1 MKGRVIVLDTPKDRA
16 FAAALMVN
24 GRLDDLMLSPRLGDS
39 RPMAGDICVVKVTR
53 ILPKAG
59 AFCEMAQGQ
68 GYLRD
73 AKSVKEGELI
83 LAQVQS
89 LPEPGKAV
97 SLTTRVLYKGP
108 RVILTPGA
116 PGVNVSKKIGNE
128 AERARLQA
136 AVEAVL
142 ADETLRP
149 GSPGNVERVGAII
162 RTEARDAEP
171 EDLHREVAVLIG
183 HRLNALAGLKVHK
196 KLGGG
201 FGGSPHDAAL
211 RNWLFPVPDA
221 IMMPHDMARVM
232 TKPRDDPAGAAF
244 EFYGDTRFIDRVDPE
259 GAPFEAMG
267 IWDEIEALKSP
278 TVPLGE
284 GSMVIEATRAL
295 VAVDVNTGSDF
306 SPAAALK
313 ANLATAREL
322 PRQLRLRG
330 LGGKIVVD
338 FAPLPKSARRGVEDA
353 LKKAFRADP
362 IETSLVG
369 WTTLGLFE
377 LQRKRERWPLKEL
390 V

>member
-1 MKGRVIVLDTPKDRA
+1 PKPPP
-16 FAAALMVN
+16 
-24 GRLDDLMLSPRLGDS
+24 S
-39 RPMAGDICVVKVTR
+39 
-53 ILPKAG
+53 
-59 AFCEMAQGQ
+59 
-68 GYLRD
+68 
-73 AKSVKEGELI
+73 
-83 LAQVQS
+83 
-89 LPEPGKAV
+89 
-97 SLTTRVLYKGP
+97 
-108 RVILTPGA
+108 
-116 PGVNVSKKIGNE
+116 
-128 AERARLQA
+128 
-136 AVEAVL
+136 
-142 ADETLRP
+142 
-149 GSPGNVERVGAII
+149 
-162 RTEARDAEP
+162 
-171 EDLHREVAVLIG
+171 
-183 HRLNALAGLKVHK
+183 
-196 KLGGG
+196 